1 MKPQKSLFVNLY
13 YTCIS
18 LTLRSPPDGASS
30 NHEDRLATPITN
42 SASAP
47 ADPESSA
54 DRQTDRQTDIQS
66 QSQSEGGSG
75 RSSPCIMYSVES
87 GEDGQTSG
95 EEQTSPHHLTDHT
108 QSQDHT
114 RSLDIT
120 PLEDNSDKRNK
131 QYVLLKTRIFVMVMN
146 LFLCFSDMNYCM
158 RK

>member
-1 MKPQKSLFVNLY
+1 
-13 YTCIS
+13 
-18 LTLRSPPDGASS
+18 
-30 NHEDRLATPITN
+30 
-42 SASAP
+42 
-47 ADPESSA
+47 
-54 DRQTDRQTDIQS
+54 
-66 QSQSEGGSG
+66 
-75 RSSPCIMYSVES
+75 MYSVES
-87 GEDGQTSG
+87 GEEGRTSG

>member
-47 ADPESSA
+47 ADPAPADPESAA
-54 DRQTDRQTDIQS
+54 DIQTDIQS

-87 GEDGQTSG
+87 GEEGRTSG

-108 QSQDHT
+108 QSQSG
-114 RSLDIT
+114 SLDIT
-120 PLEDNSDKRNK
+120 TREDNSDTQNE

-146 LFLCFSDMNYCM
+146 LFLCFFRYELLIA
-158 RK
+158 

>member
-1 MKPQKSLFVNLY
+1 MKLLFVNLY
-13 YTCIS
+13 CTCIS
-18 LTLRSPPDGASS
+18 LTHRSPPDGASS

-54 DRQTDRQTDIQS
+54 DRQTDIQS

-87 GEDGQTSG
+87 GEEGRTSG

-108 QSQDHT
+108 QSQSG
-114 RSLDIT
+114 SLDIT
-120 PLEDNSDKRNK
+120 TREDNSDTQNE

-146 LFLCFSDMNYCM
+146 LFLCFFRYELLFA
-158 RK
+158 

>member
-1 MKPQKSLFVNLY
+1 MKSLFVNLY
-13 YTCIS
+13 YSIS
-18 LTLRSPPDGASS
+18 LTHRSPPDGASS

-42 SASAP
+42 SSSAP

-54 DRQTDRQTDIQS
+54 DIQTDIQS

-87 GEDGQTSG
+87 GEEGRTSG

-131 QYVLLKTRIFVMVMN
+131 QYVLLKTEY
-146 LFLCFSDMNYCM
+146 LLWL
-158 RK
+158 